1 MTRFN
6 FMIFINRSGRQFCK
20 DATMNNF
27 TALSK
32 EEKLLLLLQLFIERL
47 KQSGFQQDKI
57 VRYIWLFCVGYYIK
71 YYLTQAND
79 HLIDR
84 FTIISMLSNALK
96 GSSQRVIDTL
106 GYEHE
111 ITFFFRFLIHYAIDN
126 EEEAEG
132 VYREERVK
140 YEKAI
145 LLGQVIATNRK
156 RKGKRL

>member
-1 MTRFN
+1 MIN
-6 FMIFINRSGRQFCK
+6 FILSGRQFCK

-27 TALSK
+27 TTLSK

-47 KQSGFQQDKI
+47 KKSGFQQDKI

-71 YYLTQAND
+71 YYLSQAND

-111 ITFFFRFLIHYAIDN
+111 LTFFFRYLIHYAIDN
-126 EEEAEG
+126 EQEAEG
-132 VYREERVK
+132 IYQAQRVK
-140 YEKAI
+140 YEKSMLSNLPSGAR
-145 LLGQVIATNRK
+145 RK
-156 RKGKRL
+156 RRGKRI

>member
-1 MTRFN
+1 
-6 FMIFINRSGRQFCK
+6 
-20 DATMNNF
+20 MNNF

-57 VRYIWLFCVGYYIK
+57 IRYIWLFCVGYYIK
-71 YYLTQAND
+71 YYLTEAND

-111 ITFFFRFLIHYAIDN
+111 LTFFFRYLIHYAIDN
-126 EEEAEG
+126 EQEAEG
-132 VYREERVK
+132 IYQAERVK
-140 YEKAI
+140 YEKLMLSNLPSGAR
-145 LLGQVIATNRK
+145 RK
-156 RKGKRL
+156 RRGKRI

>member
-1 MTRFN
+1 MINVNFVRMT
-6 FMIFINRSGRQFCK
+6 IFCK
-20 DATMNNF
+20 DATMKKF
-27 TALSK
+27 TTLSR

-57 VRYIWLFCVGYYIK
+57 IRYIWLFCVGYYIK

-145 LLGQVIATNRK
+145 LLDQLVESKKKK
-156 RKGKRL
+156 RRRI

>member
-1 MTRFN
+1 MVFLN
-6 FMIFINRSGRQFCK
+6 MSGRQFCK
-20 DATMNNF
+20 DATMNNYDF
-27 TALSK
+27 LAK
-32 EEKLLLLLQLFIERL
+32 EEKLILLLQLFIERL

-57 VRYIWLFCVGYYIK
+57 IRYIWLFCVGYYIK
-71 YYLTQAND
+71 YYLSQAND

-96 GSSQRVIDTL
+96 ASSPRVIDKL

-111 ITFFFRFLIHYAIDN
+111 VTFLFRFLIHYAIDN

-132 VYREERVK
+132 VYRAERVK

-145 LLGQVIATNRK
+145 LLGQIVALKKKKK
-156 RKGKRL
+156 RRRI

>member
-1 MTRFN
+1 
-6 FMIFINRSGRQFCK
+6 MIFINRSGRQFCK
-20 DATMNNF
+20 DATMNNS
-27 TALSK
+27 TVLSK

-47 KQSGFQQDKI
+47 KQSGFQQEKI
-57 VRYIWLFCVGYYIK
+57 IRYIWLFCVGYYIK
-71 YYLTQAND
+71 YYLTEAND

-106 GYEHE
+106 GYEHD

-145 LLGQVIATNRK
+145 LLGQIVAVKKKKKKSRI
-156 RKGKRL
+156 

>member
-1 MTRFN
+1 
-6 FMIFINRSGRQFCK
+6 MIFINRSGRQFCK
-20 DATMNNF
+20 DATMNNS
-27 TALSK
+27 TVLSK

-47 KQSGFQQDKI
+47 KQSGFQQEKMI
-57 VRYIWLFCVGYYIK
+57 RYIWLFCVGYYIK
-71 YYLTQAND
+71 YYLTEAND

-106 GYEHE
+106 GYEHD

-140 YEKAI
+140 YEKA
-145 LLGQVIATNRK
+145 LLSKLYQFKKSKK
-156 RKGKRL
+156 RRSGRI

>member
-1 MTRFN
+1 MINVNFVRMT
-6 FMIFINRSGRQFCK
+6 IFCK
-20 DATMNNF
+20 DATMKKF
-27 TALSK
+27 TTLSR

-57 VRYIWLFCVGYYIK
+57 IRYIWLFCVGYYIK

-140 YEKAI
+140 YEKKI
-145 LLGQVIATNRK
+145 LLNQVVTLRRK
-156 RKGKRL
+156 SKSKRI

>member
-1 MTRFN
+1 
-6 FMIFINRSGRQFCK
+6 
-20 DATMNNF
+20 MNNF

-47 KQSGFQQDKI
+47 KKSGFQQDKI

-71 YYLTQAND
+71 YYLTQANN

-132 VYREERVK
+132 VYRQERVK

-145 LLGQVIATNRK
+145 LLGQIVAVKKKKK
-156 RKGKRL
+156 RSRI

>member
-1 MTRFN
+1 MINVIFVRMTF
-6 FMIFINRSGRQFCK
+6 FCK
-20 DATMNNF
+20 DATMNNS
-27 TALSK
+27 TVLSK

-47 KQSGFQQDKI
+47 KQSGFQQEKI
-57 VRYIWLFCVGYYIK
+57 IRYIWLFCVGYYIK
-71 YYLTQAND
+71 YYLSQAND

-106 GYEHE
+106 GYEHD

-145 LLGQVIATNRK
+145 LLNQLVATRK
-156 RKGKRL
+156 ERKGKRI

>member
-1 MTRFN
+1 MIN
-6 FMIFINRSGRQFCK
+6 FILSGRQFCK

-32 EEKLLLLLQLFIERL
+32 EEKLLLLLQLFIERI
-47 KQSGFQQDKI
+47 KKSEFQQDKI

-111 ITFFFRFLIHYAIDN
+111 LTYFFRYLIHYAIDN
-126 EEEAEG
+126 EQEAEG
-132 VYREERVK
+132 IYQAERVK
-140 YEKAI
+140 YEKNI
-145 LLGQVIATNRK
+145 LSNEMLTYRKK
-156 RKGKRL
+156 RKGRKRL